1 MTDTP
6 VKITLSLSHAEATA
20 LLHFL
25 RRVNMGDAVL
35 EKANEKLRVALR
47 GAVDPDWRH
56 E

>member
-1 MTDTP
+1 VTDKP
-6 VKITLSLSHAEATA
+6 IKIALTLSHAEATA
-20 LLHFL
+20 LLLFL
-25 RRVNMGDAVL
+25 RRVHMGDAVF